1 MYEKQVQ
8 MLHIMYAL
16 YLFFGFFF
24 ASVGFN
30 KWIDFHDIQLLLTL
44 CAARVVKPAVEFL
57 LVKRYR

>member
-1 MYEKQVQ
+1 IVF
-8 MLHIMYAL
+8 I
-16 YLFFGFFF
+16 FWFFF

-30 KWIDFHDIQLLLTL
+30 KWIDFHDVPLLLTL

>member
-1 MYEKQVQ
+1 MKNKGKCYILCTHCIYFLV
-8 MLHIMYAL
+8 
-16 YLFFGFFF
+16 FF

-30 KWIDFHDIQLLLTL
+30 KWIDFHDVPLLLTL